1 MGQVNQHKR
10 ALLITGTIVPN
21 SNFVVHTNVQ
31 ERRDEYYASLIFYA
45 DNFKEDDLFFLEN
58 SSYDFSADAEFQKLL
73 SNKKIT
79 LLKFP
84 VSDKFAQGKGY
95 QEFEMLDEAID
106 NLSDKY
112 NSFIKIT
119 GRYKVLNLKEL
130 TNYTCHGLVAD
141 FHKKL
146 QVTQTNVF
154 YVSSDFY
161 TRYFKNLY
169 LKVDDS
175 NGIYIEKV
183 VYEKVQAEK
192 LEREIK
198 LFSKNP
204 IITGI
209 SGSYGGTLNRNKL
222 KMKVRNIERKLLR
235 AFGINQFLIEY

>member
-45 DNFKEDDLFFLEN
+45 DNFEEDDVFFLEN
-58 SSYDFSADAEFQKLL
+58 SSYDFSADAEFQQLL
-73 SNKKIT
+73 TDKKIT
-79 LLKFP
+79 LLKFS
-84 VSDKFAQGKGY
+84 VSDKYNLGKGY
-95 QEFEMLDEAID
+95 QEFEMLDAAID
-106 NLSDKY
+106 KLYDKY
-112 NSFIKIT
+112 TSFIKIT

-130 TNYTCHGLVAD
+130 TDYTCYGLVAD

-146 QVTQTNVF
+146 KVTQTNVF
-154 YVSSDFY
+154 YVSRIFY
-161 TRYFKNLY
+161 NNYLKNLY

-175 NGIYIEKV
+175 NGVYIEKI
-183 VYEKVQAEK
+183 VYEKVHTQELK
-192 LEREIK
+192 KEIK
-198 LFSKNP
+198 LFPKNP

-222 KMKVRNIERKLLR
+222 KMKIRNIERKLLCVFR
-235 AFGINQFLIEY
+235 INQFLIEY